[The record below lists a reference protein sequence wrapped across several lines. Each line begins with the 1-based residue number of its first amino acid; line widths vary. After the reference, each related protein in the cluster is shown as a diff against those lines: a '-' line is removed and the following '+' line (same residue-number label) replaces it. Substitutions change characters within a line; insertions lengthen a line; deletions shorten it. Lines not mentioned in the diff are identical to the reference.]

1 MELCIIQQWCCHWT
15 KWCAQ
20 QQLGLLPTTYDG
32 TVKFNQ
38 YHAFQRRRDIMFF
51 IFSFFIIIF
60 IFPIPT
66 HLSAFVV
73 TAKLSGRFTY
83 FACTWVLNF
92 FNSGKHQLCEDITRS
107 WCVTFHSMRPTHTP
121 VWRTRDARG
130 KKKSRTKRY
139 KKLSAEDKT

>member
-1 MELCIIQQWCCHWT
+1 
-15 KWCAQ
+15 
-20 QQLGLLPTTYDG
+20 
-32 TVKFNQ
+32 
-38 YHAFQRRRDIMFF
+38 MFF

-121 VWRTRDARG
+121 CLANQGRTG
-130 KKKSRTKRY
+130 KKKVEN
-139 KKLSAEDKT
+139 KKVQKIICRRQNIG